1 MKKFYLKI
9 LVCLSLIAIM
19 CCFTACSRNSRSK
32 LNKILP
38 DVDYDFVLINR
49 QEIVKNGVHYD
60 VEKLAYDIMKK
71 KATDS
76 PVHVN
81 SHVVDENLYF
91 TYTYSE
97 KNSLF
102 PTNKNN
108 RKFDVALFKTNIE
121 TIETTCIYDFKDV
134 KPLSIS
140 SKYPSVCS
148 FIDDDFFL
156 FTYNGELML
165 FDVDSENVIQTIPF
179 YDAERAVC
187 GEFEIES
194 AVDNNYYVLHD
205 LYYYIGGT
213 LRYAEYRDGEII
225 DHTFTVDEDSVWHT
239 DYDGE
244 KHCASVNRI
253 EKYIYNDRYKGG
265 EYEYFNCFDLVTGQE
280 VDAELIKN
288 ILKEDEERTES
299 EREEQKTEDDRK
311 CITVNGK
318 EFYYKDGGSCVE
330 IEDKDGNNLYSISSS
345 YAERN
350 NKKFIELFCVYFHVE
365 DGGVM
370 ANTRGAYEF
379 DNRLFVL
386 FDRNIMMLGRT
397 ASMIFEFDFESGD
410 LKYLTYVYGR
420 FYIHSITQKNT
431 V

>member
-1 MKKFYLKI
+1 M
-9 LVCLSLIAIM
+9 
-19 CCFTACSRNSRSK
+19 
-32 LNKILP
+32 
-38 DVDYDFVLINR
+38 
-49 QEIVKNGVHYD
+49 
-60 VEKLAYDIMKK
+60 
-71 KATDS
+71 
-76 PVHVN
+76 
-81 SHVVDENLYF
+81 
-91 TYTYSE
+91 
-97 KNSLF
+97 
-102 PTNKNN
+102 
-108 RKFDVALFKTNIE
+108 
-121 TIETTCIYDFKDV
+121 
-134 KPLSIS
+134 
-140 SKYPSVCS
+140 
-148 FIDDDFFL
+148 
-156 FTYNGELML
+156 
-165 FDVDSENVIQTIPF
+165 
-179 YDAERAVC
+179 
-187 GEFEIES
+187 
-194 AVDNNYYVLHD
+194 
-205 LYYYIGGT
+205 
-213 LRYAEYRDGEII
+213 
-225 DHTFTVDEDSVWHT
+225 
-239 DYDGE
+239 
-244 KHCASVNRI
+244 
-253 EKYIYNDRYKGG
+253 RYKGG

-318 EFYYKDGGSCVE
+318 EYYYKDESGCVE

-420 FYIHSITQKNT
+420 FYIHSITPKNI